1 MHLCSHW
8 HRAIRFVK
16 QKCKLLGNKRRAFS
30 TNGREM
36 TKGSHLE
43 SKGETGM
50 FLTGTGIRSADST
63 RFPEFQLLVIS
74 VGITDPLD

>member
-1 MHLCSHW
+1 
-8 HRAIRFVK
+8 
-16 QKCKLLGNKRRAFS
+16 
-30 TNGREM
+30 M

-43 SKGETGM
+43 SEGETGM